1 MREKVKTS
9 ARRRGKRRSRNV
21 RLAEAVVPARSIPA
35 TPVPQNG
42 IGTVG
47 TSIFSGIISG
57 VEFNAE
63 LTDDKAIE
71 MFDKM
76 ARSDAQIQSTM
87 LAATLPIRAAL
98 WDVEPGD
105 DDAKS
110 VEIRDEVY
118 RQLFEND
125 NFTWDDF
132 LRQCLYY
139 LTYGFYVFE
148 KVRGMKDGKYQILNL
163 SPRLPKTIRGW
174 YQNEE
179 GMLREVEQFAMF
191 PDGKYHTVRIP
202 NDSLLLFTHD
212 REGNNFRGKSMLRTI
227 YRNYLAK
234 DLGIRLDL
242 IQSERHAVGVPKIT
256 LPQTIA
262 DGDEEAAE
270 SVGETWRAHES
281 QYLVVPHGYG
291 FEIVDMKTS
300 STKNILDSVKY
311 HDTEISSNIL
321 AQFLDL
327 GKTETGARSVGETHS
342 NTFHHSLESIA
353 KYVMSVL
360 NDSHEK
366 RRLIREIVDY
376 NYGPQEKYPYL
387 KCTKISSV
395 DYDKLAMTLKT
406 LADGGM
412 LTAQYELESWL
423 RQELH
428 LPELQEDKWEKPQK
442 PSMNPLEGLFGRPA
456 EKKED
461 KEDDADE
468 ETPQDDKDVEQRDHL
483 GHVHLKSP
491 DDVAVGY
498 WRPLTELEKSIGLKE
513 MDSKLREYMVEAFE
527 VADKF
532 RNDMIKALVDEGLK
546 LLSSKKPID
555 EFTRSIIEVKIPGKA
570 KMASAMAAVLKQV
583 HRYGTERV
591 AEEMSSTTV
600 KQMGP
605 VPKKKKKPL
614 TPIYEDPLETD
625 RLASAL
631 SETTVSSVTNKMHTE
646 WRRELI
652 SQRKTGVVNTKGLM
666 DTLLA
671 LSKND
676 FKGEMRQAV
685 NQMFGL
691 GRAEEAMRRRDDIQN
706 IIRSEVMDDAT
717 CGACEKVDGAEFT
730 ATDPAFDAFASG
742 PYIECEGGDNCRGIN
757 IYVAKGDE

>member
-1 MREKVKTS
+1 MRVKVKTS
-9 ARRRGKRRSRNV
+9 ARRRGKRRSIRM
-21 RLAEAVVPARSIPA
+21 AEPVQSVVVQPAA
-35 TPVPQNG
+35 G
-42 IGTVG
+42 IGAVG
-47 TSIFSGIISG
+47 TQIFSGIISG

-76 ARSDAQIQSTM
+76 ARTDAQIQSTM

-256 LPQTIA
+256 LPQTVA

-270 SVGETWRAHES
+270 NVGETWRSHES

-342 NTFHHSLESIA
+342 NTFHHALEAIA

-395 DYDKLAMTLKT
+395 DYDRLATTLKT

-412 LTAQYELESWL
+412 LSPQYELESWL

-428 LPELQEDKWEKPQK
+428 LPELQQDKWEKPQK
-442 PSMNPLEGLFGRPA
+442 PSANPLESLFGKPA
-456 EKKED
+456 PGKEEPEEE
-461 KEDDADE
+461 EDDE
-468 ETPQDDKDVEQRDHL
+468 ETPQEDKDVEQREHI
-483 GHVHLKSP
+483 HLKSP
-491 DDVAVGY
+491 DDVGVGY
-498 WRPLTELEKSIGLKE
+498 WRPLTSLEKSIGLKE
-513 MDSKLREYMVEAFE
+513 MDGKLRGFMSEAFE
-527 VADKF
+527 TADKF
-532 RNDMIKALVDEGLK
+532 RNEMIKALVDEGLR
-546 LLSSKKPID
+546 LLSSKMTID
-555 EFTRSIIEVKIPGKA
+555 EFYKSIINVKIPGKA
-570 KMASAMAAVLKQV
+570 KMASAMASVLKKV
-583 HRYGTERV
+583 HKYGTERV
-591 AEEMSSTTV
+591 AEELSSTTV
-600 KQMGP
+600 KQMAE

-614 TPIYEDPLETD
+614 TPIYEDPLETE
-625 RLASAL
+625 RMASAL
-631 SETTVSSVTNKMHTE
+631 SETSVAAVTNKMHTE

-652 SQRKTGVVNTKGLM
+652 SQRKTGVVNTKGLT
-666 DTLLA
+666 DALLA

-685 NQMFGL
+685 NQIFGL
-691 GRAEEAMRRRDDIQN
+691 GRAEEAMRRRDDIEN
-706 IIRSEVMDDAT
+706 IVRSEVMDDAT
-717 CGACEKVDGAEFT
+717 CDACGKVDGMEFKP
-730 ATDPAFDAFASG
+730 TDPAFDDFASG
-742 PYIECEGGDNCRGIN
+742 PYVECEGGDNCRGIN
-757 IYVAKGDE
+757 IYVGKGDE